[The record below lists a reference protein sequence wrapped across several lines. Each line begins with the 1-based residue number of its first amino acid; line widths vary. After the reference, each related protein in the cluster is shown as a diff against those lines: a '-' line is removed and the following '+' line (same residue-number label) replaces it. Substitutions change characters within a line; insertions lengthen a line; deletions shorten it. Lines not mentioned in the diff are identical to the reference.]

1 MSVVL
6 RVGPMG
12 PVYNRPP
19 KLRPGTRV
27 VKAVAAP
34 PATQETIIEQI
45 DKPVATAGPETPK
58 PTPSSKPIVS
68 PIEEKADGK

>member
-19 KLRPGTRV
+19 KLRPGARV
-27 VKAVAAP
+27 VKVVEAPVAAK
-34 PATQETIIEQI
+34 EMMIDQI
-45 DKPVATAGPETPK
+45 SKPVATAGPEAPK